1 MVKLKQ
7 ITSLDFKRYFY
18 LVFFSNLL
26 ALFFL
31 NDTTSFNLGLL
42 SVQSF
47 FYSINNLLFVF
58 FILFETIA
66 AYLDYYGLTFYFIE
80 LILTDITNLN
90 TEFNIYIFFENFK
103 YVIFF
108 ILNIAALFFRKTL
121 FKLYFLIFKNK
132 KLLSYLF
139 LFLLTFILLIAYKVK
154 DSNNFKVIYERS
166 INKIHFIINGNFFRN
181 DNWYNVSK
189 NTIRYNKNNNK
200 FSNFSFEKVLEN
212 HNEFQ
217 NIFVI
222 INESYPN
229 FKDLD
234 LKKKL
239 SYALESNLP
248 NTKILKYKKDWGRYS
263 TQGAEKNFFCDKK
276 GTFNEFKLHLNNFLT
291 KNNCWINSLR
301 YRHNIFIHSFDKSMF
316 RRNRYYSEDNAFF
329 NEFYFKEEL
338 LNLDYNL
345 CDTNR
350 HYVGICENEIINNLL
365 YKVKNNHKKKL
376 IIYLTVENHIPV
388 NIKYYKE
395 TICQN
400 YPLNLHPQFCTL
412 FHAQLNF
419 NKEINKFIH
428 NLESNDLLVF
438 FSDTPP
444 LLAQR
449 DRIHFEDHIDV
460 LIFKKKF

>member
-42 SVQSF
+42 SVQSL
-47 FYSINNLLFVF
+47 FYSVNSLLFVF

-66 AYLDYYGLTFYFIE
+66 AYLDYYGLTIHFIE
-80 LILTDITNLN
+80 LILTDIKNLN
-90 TEFNIYIFFENFK
+90 TEFNTYIFFENFQ

-108 ILNIAALFFRKTL
+108 ILNITLLIFRVTL
-121 FKLYFLIFKNK
+121 FKLFVLIFKNK
-132 KLLSYLF
+132 KLLSSLF
-139 LFLLTFILLIAYKVK
+139 LFLIILLLLITYKAK
-154 DSNNFKVIYERS
+154 NFDNFKAIYQTAIE
-166 INKIHFIINGNFFRN
+166 KIYFVINGNFFRN

-189 NTIRYNKNNNK
+189 NTIKYDKIDNT
-200 FSNFSFEKVLEN
+200 FSDFTFEKVIEN

-316 RRNRYYSEDNAFF
+316 GRNRYYSEDNAFF

-376 IIYLTVENHIPV
+376 IVYLTVENHIPV

-400 YPLNLHPQFCTL
+400 YPLNLHLQFCTL

>member
-42 SVQSF
+42 SVQSL
-47 FYSINNLLFVF
+47 FYSVNSLIFVF

-66 AYLDYYGLTFYFIE
+66 AYLDYYGLTLHFIE
-80 LILTDITNLN
+80 LILTDIKNLN
-90 TEFNIYIFFENFK
+90 TEFNTYIFFENFQ

-108 ILNIAALFFRKTL
+108 ILNITLLIFRVTL
-121 FKLYFLIFKNK
+121 FKLFVLIFKNK
-132 KLLSYLF
+132 KLLSSLF
-139 LFLLTFILLIAYKVK
+139 LFLIILLLLITYKAK
-154 DSNNFKVIYERS
+154 NFDNFKAIYQTAIE
-166 INKIHFIINGNFFRN
+166 KIYFVINGNFFRN

-189 NTIRYNKNNNK
+189 NTIKYDKIDNT
-200 FSNFSFEKVLEN
+200 FSDFTFEKVLED
-212 HNEFQ
+212 HSQFQ
-217 NIFVI
+217 NIFIV

-229 FKDLD
+229 FKNKD

-239 SYALESNLP
+239 NDALESNLP
-248 NTKILKYKKDWGRYS
+248 NTKILKYKKDWNKKYS
-263 TQGAEKNFFCDKK
+263 TQGAEMNFFCDKK
-276 GTFNEFKLHLNNFLT
+276 GSFKEFQNHLNNFLT

-301 YRHNIFIHSFDKSMF
+301 NRHNIFIHSFEKTF
-316 RRNRYYSEDNAFF
+316 GRNRYYNEYNAFF

-338 LNLDYNL
+338 LELDYKL
-345 CDTNR
+345 CDKN
-350 HYVGICENEIINNLL
+350 HYYVGICENEIINNLL
-365 YKVKNNHKKKL
+365 YKVKDNNKKKL

-388 NIKYYKE
+388 HIKYYE
-395 TICQN
+395 EDICQN

-412 FHAQLNF
+412 FHTQLNF

-428 NLESNDLLVF
+428 NLKSNDLLVF